1 MTNIEN
7 FNTGI
12 KKKGSTEV
20 INLDP
25 NINLVNKKNL
35 RILLKNIAE
44 SNLENISKNISDAY
58 HDDAEIRAFHPLNDL
73 KGISEI
79 TEKLWKPLINAF
91 PDLERRDNL
100 ILGGSF
106 QDKIFVSTVAHLT
119 GTFVNPWL
127 NVPAHAK
134 TIHLRICE
142 AHEIKDNKI
151 IQSHILIDTLDFI
164 RQAGFWPINK
174 SLGAEGMWPGPITG
188 DGTTFENMDN
198 ELSIKSMEQALTMQR
213 SLNIKPE
220 TDPGSNYEYIRE
232 KLLNHAQKDF
242 WHPKMMWYGPSGI
255 GTARGLKGYV
265 DHHQLP
271 FRLTFKERDY
281 WKIGHYIEI
290 ADGNFSMTSG
300 WHSIECKH
308 GSKEWLGYEGTG
320 KSVTMRVMDFYLHHE
335 GLIRENWVPIDI
347 AHILNQIDVDIFDLI
362 HKK

>member
-1 MTNIEN
+1 MTTIEN
-7 FNTGI
+7 FKTGI
-12 KKKGSTEV
+12 KKEGSTEV

-25 NINLVNKKNL
+25 KINIANKKEI

-44 SNLENISKNISDAY
+44 SNLENINKNINDAY

-73 KGISEI
+73 KGVSEISEI
-79 TEKLWKPLINAF
+79 LWKPLINAF

-100 ILGGSF
+100 ILGGAF
-106 QDKIFVSTVAHLT
+106 QDKIFVSTIAHLT

-127 NVPAHAK
+127 SVPAHGK

-142 AHEIKDNKI
+142 AHQIKDNKI

-164 RQAGFWPINK
+164 RQAGLWPFNK
-174 SLGAEGMWPGPITG
+174 SLGTEGMWPGPITG

-198 ELSIKSMEQALTMQR
+198 ELSINSMNQALTMQR

-220 TDPGSNYEYIRE
+220 TDPGSTPEYVRD
-232 KLLNHAQKDF
+232 KLLNHPQKDF
-242 WHPKMMWYGPSGI
+242 WHPKMMWYGPCGI
-255 GTARGLKGYV
+255 GTARGLKGFV

-290 ADGNFSMTSG
+290 ADGNYSMTSG
-300 WHSIECKH
+300 WHSIECIH
-308 GSKEWLGYEGTG
+308 GSSEWLGYEATN
-320 KSVTMRVMDFYLHHE
+320 KSLTMRVMDFYLHHE

-347 AHILNQIDVDIFDLI
+347 AHILHQIGIDAFNLV
-362 HKK
+362 KK